1 MPEKRHRERGGEDVS
16 DAKFEPN
23 IVAFCC
29 NWCSYAGA
37 DLAGV
42 SRMQYPPNARI
53 IRVMCSG
60 RVEPYFV
67 LKSLELGADGVL
79 VTGCHIGDCHYISGN
94 EEAEKRMAVTMEV
107 LDKLGLGRDRMRL
120 EWISASEGQK
130 FASTMKEFT
139 ERIRALGP
147 NPLPKVSPRK
157 KGNPGNL
164 KAKMNQIIEDT
175 GAFDCVECGKCTTVC
190 PVAKYNPNFAP
201 RTVVLKAS
209 EGLIEN
215 VQTNKDIWTCV
226 TCEQCNSMC
235 PYKVDYSGFIRDMR
249 KEAVE
254 FNNVPVCSQGGL
266 MQSVMRIQAVSN
278 LRQNRLG
285 WMKPELKIAEKGDVF
300 YFTGCVSY
308 YDSIFKERKNLD
320 LAGIPRAVVK
330 IMNKGGIIPV
340 VSNDEVCC
348 GHDLNWTGDEA
359 NLQKLMKKNVELI
372 KASGAKKVVF
382 SCPECMRTFN
392 MDYQDLMG
400 DFDFEMVHISQLV
413 DELIQGGKL
422 KFKKGAKKVTFQDS
436 CRLGRHLGIYDP
448 PRNAL
453 KGADAQIIE
462 MENTR
467 DKALCCGV
475 SAWATCDEVSRKLQ
489 VDRLKEAK
497 KTGAECLVTGCYK
510 CLIHLNCTLEYKTQV
525 PKELIDI
532 PIKDLSVVIAD
543 ALE

>member
-1 MPEKRHRERGGEDVS
+1 MT

-23 IVAFCC
+23 VVAFCC

-67 LKSLELGADGVL
+67 LRALELGADGVL
-79 VTGCHIGDCHYISGN
+79 VAGCHIGDCHYISGN
-94 EEAEKRMAVTMEV
+94 VEAEKRMKATMEI
-107 LDKLGLGRDRMRL
+107 LDRLGLRKDRMRL

-130 FASTMKEFT
+130 FAATMKEFT
-139 ERIRALGP
+139 EQIRALGP
-147 NPLPKVSPRK
+147 NPLPRETGVRRA
-157 KGNPGNL
+157 NPANL
-164 KAKMNQIIEDT
+164 KKKIDQIIEDT

-201 RTVVLKAS
+201 RTIVLKAT
-209 EGLIEN
+209 EGL
-215 VQTNKDIWTCV
+215 VDQVATNRDVWTCV

-235 PYKVDYSGFIRDMR
+235 PYKVDYSGFIRGMR
-249 KEAVE
+249 AEASALGNE
-254 FNNVPVCSQGGL
+254 AVCSQGGV
-266 MQSVMRIQAVSN
+266 MQAVMRVQAN
-278 LRQNRLG
+278 GQLKQNRLS
-285 WMKPELKIAEKGDVF
+285 WTTPDLKIADKGDVF
-300 YFTGCVSY
+300 FFTGCVSY
-308 YDSIFKERKNLD
+308 FDAIFHERPELNLS
-320 LAGIPRAVVK
+320 GIPRAAVR
-330 IMNKGGIIPV
+330 IMNKAGITPV

-359 NLQKLMKKNVELI
+359 SLQKLMKKNVDLI

-392 MDYQDLMG
+392 LDYQDFMG
-400 DFDFEMVHISQLV
+400 DFEFEMVHISELV
-413 DELIQGGKL
+413 DDLAKEGKL
-422 KFKKGAKKVTFQDS
+422 KFKKGTEKLTFQDS
-436 CRLGRHLGIYDP
+436 CRLGRHLGIYDA

-453 KGADAQIIE
+453 KAIE
-462 MENTR
+462 GTQVVEMDNTK

-475 SAWATCDEVSRKLQ
+475 SAWATCDEISRKLQ
-489 VDRLKEAK
+489 VDRLREAK
-497 KTGAECLVTGCYK
+497 KTGAGCLVTGCYK
-510 CLIHLNCTLEYKTQV
+510 CLIHLNCAQTNKSQV
-525 PKELIDI
+525 PKEQIDI

>member
-1 MPEKRHRERGGEDVS
+1 LS
-16 DAKFEPN
+16 DQKFEPN

-60 RVEPYFV
+60 RIEPYFV
-67 LKSLELGADGVL
+67 LRSLELGADGVL
-79 VTGCHIGDCHYISGN
+79 VAGCHIGDCHYISGN
-94 EEAEKRMAVTMEV
+94 VEAEKRMKMTEDV
-107 LDKLGLGRDRMRL
+107 LDRLGLGRKRMRL

-130 FASTMKEFT
+130 FSATMKEFT
-139 ERIRALGP
+139 EQVRGLGP
-147 NPLPKVSPRK
+147 NPLPKLTPKK
-157 KGNPGNL
+157 KGNPGDL
-164 KAKMNQIIEDT
+164 KAAMNRIIEDT

-209 EGLIEN
+209 EGLVEN

-226 TCEQCNSMC
+226 TCELCNSMC
-235 PYKVDYSGFIRDMR
+235 PYKVDYSGFIRGMR
-249 KEAVE
+249 SEAVD
-254 FNNVPVCSQGGL
+254 FGNVPVCSQGGL
-266 MQSVMRIQAVSN
+266 MQAVMRIQANCN
-278 LRQNRLG
+278 LKQDRLS
-285 WMKPELKIAEKGDVF
+285 WMKPELKIADKGDVF

-308 YDSIFKERKNLD
+308 YDTIFKDRNLN
-320 LAGIPRAVVK
+320 LSGIPQSVVK
-330 IMNKGGIIPV
+330 IMNKAGITPV
-340 VSNDEVCC
+340 VANDEVCC
-348 GHDLNWTGDEA
+348 GHDLNWTGDEE
-359 NLQKLMKKNVELI
+359 NLKKLMKKNVDLI

-382 SCPECMRTFN
+382 SCPECLRTFN
-392 MDYQDLMG
+392 MDYQDFLG
-400 DFDFEMVHISQLV
+400 DFEFEMVHVSELV
-413 DELIQGGKL
+413 SDLIEEGKL
-422 KFKKGAKKVTFQDS
+422 KFKKGAKKMTFQDS

-453 KGADAQIIE
+453 KGADVQVVE
-462 MENTR
+462 MENNR

-475 SAWATCDEVSRKLQ
+475 SAWATCDETSRRLQ
-489 VDRLKEAK
+489 TDRLKEAK

-510 CLIHLNCTLEYKTQV
+510 CLIHLSCVLENKTQV
-525 PKELIDI
+525 PKEQIDI
-532 PIKDLSVVIAD
+532 PIKELSVVIAD

>member
-1 MPEKRHRERGGEDVS
+1 MTDQR
-16 DAKFEPN
+16 FEPS

-42 SRMQYPPNARI
+42 SRFQYPPNARI

-67 LKSLELGADGVL
+67 LRALELGADGVL
-79 VTGCHIGDCHYISGN
+79 VAGCHIGDCHYISGN
-94 EEAEKRMAVTMEV
+94 EEAEKRMNMTMEV
-107 LDKLGLGRDRMRL
+107 LDKLGLGRKRMRL

-130 FASTMKEFT
+130 FATTMKDFT
-139 ERIRALGP
+139 EQIRVLGP
-147 NPLPKVSPRK
+147 NPLQKLNPTK
-157 KGNPGNL
+157 KGDPS
-164 KAKMNQIIEDT
+164 KIKERMNQIIEDT

-209 EGLIEN
+209 EGIVEN
-215 VQTNKDIWTCV
+215 VASNRDIWTCT

-249 KEAVE
+249 NEAIT
-254 FNNVPVCSQGGL
+254 FGNVPACSQGGL
-266 MQSVMRIQAVSN
+266 LQSVMRIQANSS
-278 LRQNRLG
+278 LKQDRLT
-285 WMKPELKIAEKGDVF
+285 WLKPELKVADKGDVF
-300 YFTGCVSY
+300 YFTGCITY
-308 YDSIFKERKNLD
+308 YDSVFKERQVLG
-320 LAGIPRAVVK
+320 LSSIPQAAVK
-330 IMNKGGIIPV
+330 IMNRGGIVPV

-348 GHDLNWTGDEA
+348 GHDLNWTGDDVS
-359 NLQKLMKKNVELI
+359 LRKLMKKNVELI

-382 SCPECMRTFN
+382 SCPECLRTFN
-392 MDYQDLMG
+392 LDYQDLMG
-400 DFDFEMVHISQLV
+400 DFDFEMVHIS
-413 DELIQGGKL
+413 ELIDDLIKDGKL
-422 KFKKGAKKVTFQDS
+422 RFKKGGKKVTFQDS

-448 PRNAL
+448 PRSAL
-453 KGADAQIIE
+453 AAIEGTQVLE
-462 MENTR
+462 MENTK

-475 SAWATCDEVSRKLQ
+475 SAWATCDEISRKMQ
-489 VDRLKEAK
+489 VQRLTEAK

-510 CLIHLNCTLEYKTQV
+510 CLIHLSCALENKTQV
-525 PKELIDI
+525 PKEQIEI

>member
-1 MPEKRHRERGGEDVS
+1 MTDK
-16 DAKFEPN
+16 KFEPN

-42 SRMQYPPNARI
+42 SRMQYPTNARV

-60 RVEPYFV
+60 RVEPYFI
-67 LKSLELGADGVL
+67 LKALELGADGVL
-79 VTGCHIGDCHYISGN
+79 VAGCHIGDCHYISGN
-94 EEAEKRMAVTMEV
+94 EEAEKRMKMTMEV

-130 FASTMKEFT
+130 FAQTMKDFT
-139 ERIRALGP
+139 EQIRALGP
-147 NPLPKVSPRK
+147 NPLPRIEVPK
-157 KGNPGNL
+157 KADPSKI
-164 KAKMNQIIEDT
+164 KAVMNQIIEDT

-209 EGLIEN
+209 EGIVEN
-215 VQTNKDIWTCV
+215 VKSNKDVWTCV
-226 TCEQCNSMC
+226 TCEMCNSMC
-235 PYKVDYSGFIRDMR
+235 PYKVDYSGFIRGMR
-249 KEAVE
+249 AEAVRYD
-254 FNNVPVCSQGGL
+254 NIPVCSQGGL
-266 MQSVMRIQAVSN
+266 MQEVMKIQADSSVKQS
-278 LRQNRLG
+278 RLD
-285 WMKPELKIAEKGDVF
+285 WLNPDLKVADKGEVF

-308 YDSIFKERKNLD
+308 FDSIFKERPLKLSS
-320 LAGIPRAVVK
+320 IPQSVVR
-330 IMNKGGIIPV
+330 IMNKAGITPV

-359 NLQKLMKKNVELI
+359 ALKKLMKKNVDVI

-382 SCPECMRTFN
+382 SCPECLRTFN
-392 MDYQDLMG
+392 MDYQDFLG
-400 DFDFEMVHISQLV
+400 DFDFEMVHISELV
-413 DELIQGGKL
+413 DDLVQEGKL
-422 KFKKGAKKVTFQDS
+422 KFKKGQKKVTFQDS
-436 CRLGRHLGIYDP
+436 CRLGRHLGIYDE

-453 KGADAQIIE
+453 KATDAQVVE

-475 SAWATCDEVSRKLQ
+475 SAWATCDETSRKLQ

-510 CLIHLNCTLEYKTQV
+510 CLIHLSCVQENKTQT
-525 PKELIDI
+525 PKEQIDI

>member
-1 MPEKRHRERGGEDVS
+1 MT
-16 DAKFEPN
+16 DAKFEPS

-60 RVEPYFV
+60 RVEPYFIF
-67 LKSLELGADGVL
+67 KALELGADGVL
-79 VTGCHIGDCHYISGN
+79 VAGCHIGDCHYISGN
-94 EEAEKRMAVTMEV
+94 EEAEKRMAMTAEV

-139 ERIRALGP
+139 EQIRKLGP
-147 NPLPKVSPRK
+147 NPLPKASPKK

-164 KAKMNQIIEDT
+164 KEKMNQIIEDT

-190 PVAKYNPNFAP
+190 PVAKYNPDFAP

-209 EGLIEN
+209 EGLVEN
-215 VQTNKDIWTCV
+215 VQTNKDVWTCV
-226 TCEQCNSMC
+226 TCEQCNTMC
-235 PYKVDYSGFIRDMR
+235 PYKVDYSGFIRGMR

-254 FNNVPVCSQGGL
+254 FDNVPVCSQGGL
-266 MQSVMRIQAVSN
+266 MQSVMRIQAITN
-278 LRQNRLG
+278 LKQNRLG
-285 WMKPELKIAEKGDVF
+285 WLTPDLKIAEKGDVF

-308 YDSIFKERKNLD
+308 YDSIFKDRKNLNMS
-320 LAGIPRAVVK
+320 GIPQAVVK
-330 IMNKGGIIPV
+330 IMNKGGITPV

-359 NLQKLMKKNVELI
+359 SLQKLMKKNVELI
-372 KASGAKKVVF
+372 KSSGAKKVVF
-382 SCPECMRTFN
+382 SCPECLRTFR

-400 DFDFEMVHISQLV
+400 DFDFEMTHISELA
-413 DELIQGGKL
+413 EGLIQEGKL
-422 KFKKGAKKVTFQDS
+422 KFKKTPRKMTFQDS

-453 KGADAQIIE
+453 KGADVQIVE
-462 MENTR
+462 MDNTR

-510 CLIHLNCTLEYKTQV
+510 CMIHLNCVLENKTQV
-525 PKELIDI
+525 PKEQIDI
-532 PIKDLSVVIAD
+532 PVKDLSVVIAD

>member
-1 MPEKRHRERGGEDVS
+1 VTEQ
-16 DAKFEPN
+16 KFEPS

-42 SRMQYPPNARI
+42 SRMQYPTNARV

-67 LKSLELGADGVL
+67 LKAFELGADGVL
-79 VTGCHIGDCHYISGN
+79 VAGCHIGDCHYISGN
-94 EEAEKRMAVTMEV
+94 EEAEKRMKMTMEV
-107 LDKLGLGRDRMRL
+107 LDKLGLGRNRMRL

-130 FASTMKEFT
+130 FAQTMKDFT
-139 ERIRALGP
+139 EQIRALGP
-147 NPLPKVSPRK
+147 NPLPRQVGPA
-157 KGNPGNL
+157 KGDPT
-164 KAKMNQIIEDT
+164 KIKDVMNRIIEDT

-209 EGLIEN
+209 EGIVEN
-215 VQTNKDIWTCV
+215 VKSNRDVWTCV
-226 TCEQCNSMC
+226 TCEMCNSMC
-235 PYKVDYSGFIRDMR
+235 PYKVDFSGFIRGMR
-249 KEAVE
+249 AEAVLYD
-254 FNNVPVCSQGGL
+254 NSPACSQGGL
-266 MQSVMRIQAVSN
+266 MHEVMRIQADSTVK
-278 LRQNRLG
+278 QNRLD
-285 WMKPELKIAEKGDVF
+285 WLNPDLKVADKGEVF

-308 YDSIFKERKNLD
+308 FDSIFKERPLKLS
-320 LAGIPRAVVK
+320 GIPQAVVR
-330 IMNKGGIIPV
+330 IMNKAGITPV

-359 NLQKLMKKNVELI
+359 SLKKLMKKNVEVI

-382 SCPECMRTFN
+382 SCPECLRTFN
-392 MDYQDLMG
+392 MDYQDFMG
-400 DFDFEMVHISQLV
+400 DFDFEMVHISELV
-413 DELIQGGKL
+413 DDLVKEGKL
-422 KFKKGAKKVTFQDS
+422 KFKKGQKKVTFQDS
-436 CRLGRHLGIYDP
+436 CRLGRHLGIYDQ

-453 KGADAQIIE
+453 KAADAQVIE
-462 MENTR
+462 MENTK

-475 SAWATCDEVSRKLQ
+475 SAWATCDEISRKLQ

-510 CLIHLNCTLEYKTQV
+510 CLIHLSCTQENKTQV
-525 PKELIDI
+525 PKEQIDI
-532 PIKDLSVVIAD
+532 PIKDLSVVIAE

>member
-1 MPEKRHRERGGEDVS
+1 MTDE
-16 DAKFEPN
+16 KFEPN

-42 SRMQYPPNARI
+42 SRFQYPTNARI

-67 LKSLELGADGVL
+67 LRALELGADGVL
-79 VTGCHIGDCHYISGN
+79 VAGCHIGDCHYISGN
-94 EEAEKRMAVTMEV
+94 VEAEKRMKMTEEV
-107 LDKLGLGRDRMRL
+107 LDTLGVGRGRMRL

-130 FASTMKEFT
+130 FAMTMKDFT
-139 ERIRALGP
+139 EQVRKLGP
-147 NPLPKVSPRK
+147 NPLPKAATSK
-157 KGNPGNL
+157 KGDP
-164 KAKMNQIIEDT
+164 AKVKQIMGQIIEDT

-209 EGLIEN
+209 EGIVDN
-215 VQTNKDIWTCV
+215 VSKNRDVWTCV

-235 PYKVDYSGFIRDMR
+235 PYKVDYSGFIRSMR
-249 KEAVE
+249 NEAVT
-254 FNNVPVCSQGGL
+254 FDNVPVCSQGGL
-266 MQSVMRIQAVSN
+266 MQSVMRVQAVSD
-278 LRQNRLG
+278 LKQNRLG
-285 WMKPELKIAEKGDVF
+285 WLKPELKVSSSGKGEVF

-308 YDSIFKERKNLD
+308 YDSIFKERNLN
-320 LAGIPRAVVK
+320 LAEIPRSVVK
-330 IMNKGGIIPV
+330 IMNRAGIEPV

-359 NLQKLMKKNVELI
+359 SLKKLMKKNVELI

-382 SCPECMRTFN
+382 ACPECLRTFN
-392 MDYQDLMG
+392 LDYQDLMG
-400 DFDFEMVHISQLV
+400 DFEFEMQHISEFVDDLV
-413 DELIQGGKL
+413 QDGKL
-422 KFKKGAKKVTFQDS
+422 KFKDASRKLTFQDS

-453 KGADAQIIE
+453 KAASGTQIVE
-462 MENTR
+462 MDNTR
-467 DKALCCGV
+467 DKATCCGV
-475 SAWATCDEVSRKLQ
+475 SAWATCDEISRKLQ
-489 VDRLKEAK
+489 MDKLKEAK

-510 CLIHLNCTLEYKTQV
+510 CLIHLNCALENKTQV

-532 PIKDLSVVIAD
+532 KIRDFSTVMAD
-543 ALE
+543 SLE

>member
-1 MPEKRHRERGGEDVS
+1 VTDKR
-16 DAKFEPN
+16 FEPS

-42 SRMQYPPNARI
+42 SRIQYPTNARI

-67 LKSLELGADGVL
+67 LKALELGADGVL
-79 VTGCHIGDCHYISGN
+79 VAGCHIGDCHYISGN
-94 EEAEKRMAVTMEV
+94 VEAEKRMAATMEV
-107 LDKLGLGRDRMRL
+107 LDKLGLGKGRMRL

-130 FASTMKEFT
+130 FAATMKDFT
-139 ERIRALGP
+139 EQIRALGP
-147 NPLPKVSPRK
+147 NPLPRIPPK
-157 KGNPGNL
+157 KKANPGNL
-164 KAKMNQIIEDT
+164 KAAMNQIIEDT

-190 PVAKYNPNFAP
+190 PVAKYNPDFAP

-209 EGLIEN
+209 EGLVEN
-215 VQTNKDIWTCV
+215 VQTNRDVWTCV
-226 TCEQCNSMC
+226 TCEMCNSMC
-235 PYKVDYSGFIRDMR
+235 PYKVDYSGFIRGMR
-249 KEAVE
+249 EEAVK
-254 FNNVPVCSQGGL
+254 FDNVPVCSQGGL
-266 MQSVMRIQAVSN
+266 MQAVMRVQAN
-278 LRQNRLG
+278 GDLKQNRLG
-285 WMKPELKIAEKGDVF
+285 WLKPELKVADKGDVF

-308 YDSIFKERKNLD
+308 YDSIFKDRNLN
-320 LAGIPRAVVK
+320 LSAIPQSVVRIMNRAGIT
-330 IMNKGGIIPV
+330 PV

-359 NLQKLMKKNVELI
+359 SVQRLMKKNVELI
-372 KASGAKKVVF
+372 RASGAKKVVF

-392 MDYQDLMG
+392 LDYQDLMG
-400 DFDFEMVHISQLV
+400 DLEFEMVHVSELV
-413 DELIQGGKL
+413 DGLIQDGKL
-422 KFKKGAKKVTFQDS
+422 KFKKGAGKVTFQDS

-453 KGADAQIIE
+453 RGVAAEVVE
-462 MENTR
+462 MANTR

-475 SAWATCDEVSRKLQ
+475 SAWATCDEISRKLQ

-497 KTGAECLVTGCYK
+497 KTGADCLVTGCYK
-510 CLIHLNCTLEYKTQV
+510 CLIHLNCTLENKTQV
-525 PKELIDI
+525 PKEQIEI
-532 PIKDLSVVIAD
+532 PIKDLSVILAD

>member
-1 MPEKRHRERGGEDVS
+1 MTDTR
-16 DAKFEPN
+16 FEPN

-60 RVEPYFV
+60 RVEPYFI
-67 LKSLELGADGVL
+67 LRALELGADGVL
-79 VTGCHIGDCHYISGN
+79 VAGCHIGDCHYISGN
-94 EEAEKRMAVTMEV
+94 VEAEKRMASVMEV
-107 LDKLGLGRDRMRL
+107 LEKLGVGKNRMRL

-130 FASTMKEFT
+130 FAQTMKDFT
-139 ERIRALGP
+139 EQIRKLGP
-147 NPLPKVSPRK
+147 NPLPKIPGKK
-157 KGNPGNL
+157 KGDPS
-164 KAKMNQIIEDT
+164 KIKEAMSQIIEDT

-190 PVAKYNPNFAP
+190 PVAKYNTDFAP
-201 RTVVLKAS
+201 RTIVLKAM
-209 EGLIEN
+209 EGVVDN
-215 VQTNKDIWTCV
+215 VSTNKDVWTCV

-249 KEAVE
+249 NKAVE
-254 FNNVPVCSQGGL
+254 FNNVPACSQGGL
-266 MQSVMRIQAVSN
+266 MQAVMRVQANGS
-278 LRQNRLG
+278 LKQDRLS
-285 WMKPELKIAEKGDVF
+285 WLKPELKVADKGEVF
-300 YFTGCVSY
+300 YFTGCITY
-308 YDSIFKERKNLD
+308 FDSIFKERQILNLT
-320 LAGIPRAVVK
+320 GIPRAVVK
-330 IMNKGGIIPV
+330 IMNKAGIVPV

-359 NLQKLMKKNVELI
+359 SLRKLMKKNVELI

-382 SCPECMRTFN
+382 SCPECLRTFN
-392 MDYQDLMG
+392 LDYQDLLG
-400 DFDFEMVHISQLV
+400 DFDFEMVHIS
-413 DELIQGGKL
+413 ELIDGLIQEGKL
-422 KFKKGAKKVTFQDS
+422 KFKKGDKKLTFQDS

-453 KGADAQIIE
+453 KASEGTQIVE
-462 MENTR
+462 MENTK

-475 SAWATCDEVSRKLQ
+475 SAWATCDEISRKLQ
-489 VDRLKEAK
+489 VQRLTEAK

-510 CLIHLNCTLEYKTQV
+510 CLIHLSCTLENKTQV
-525 PKELIDI
+525 PKEQIDI

>member
-1 MPEKRHRERGGEDVS
+1 MS
-16 DAKFEPN
+16 DGKFDPS

-42 SRMQYPPNARI
+42 SRMQYPTNARI

-67 LKSLELGADGVL
+67 LRALELGADGVL
-79 VTGCHIGDCHYISGN
+79 VAGCHIGDCHYISGN
-94 EEAEKRMAVTMEV
+94 VEAEKRMAATKEV
-107 LDKLGLGRDRMRL
+107 LDKLGIGQKRMKL

-130 FASTMKEFT
+130 FATTMKEFT
-139 ERIRALGP
+139 EQIRSLGP
-147 NPLPKVSPRK
+147 NPLPKAAKAR
-157 KGNPGNL
+157 KGNPANI
-164 KAKMNQIIEDT
+164 KQKMDRIIEDT

-209 EGLIEN
+209 EGIVEN
-215 VQTNKDIWTCV
+215 VASNRDVWTCV
-226 TCEQCNSMC
+226 TCEMCNSMC
-235 PYKVDYSGFIRDMR
+235 PYKVDYSGFIRGMR
-249 KEAVE
+249 NEAVE
-254 FNNVPVCSQGGL
+254 FDNVPVCSQGGL
-266 MQSVMRIQAVSN
+266 MQSIMRIQAHGS
-278 LRQNRLG
+278 LKQNRLD
-285 WMKPELKIAEKGDVF
+285 WVTKDLKIADKGEVF
-300 YFTGCVSY
+300 FFTGCVPY
-308 YDSIFKERKNLD
+308 YDSIFKERNLGLSD
-320 LAGIPRAVVK
+320 IPRAAVK
-330 IMNKGGIIPV
+330 IMNRAGITPV

-359 NLQKLMKKNVELI
+359 SLQKLMKKNVDLI

-392 MDYQDLMG
+392 LDYQDLMG
-400 DFDFEMVHISQLV
+400 DFEFEMVHISELV
-413 DELIQGGKL
+413 DDLVKEGKL
-422 KFKKGAKKVTFQDS
+422 KLKKGSKKVTFQDS

-448 PRNAL
+448 PREAL
-453 KGADAQIIE
+453 KAAGAQVLE
-462 MENTR
+462 MDNTR

-475 SAWATCDEVSRKLQ
+475 SAWATCDEISRKLQ
-489 VDRLKEAK
+489 VDRLREAK
-497 KTGAECLVTGCYK
+497 KTGADCLVTGCYK
-510 CLIHLNCTLEYKTQV
+510 CLIHLSCTLENKTQV
-525 PKELIDI
+525 PKEQIDM

>member
-1 MPEKRHRERGGEDVS
+1 MTDQ
-16 DAKFEPN
+16 KFEPN

-53 IRVMCSG
+53 VRVMCSG

-67 LKSLELGADGVL
+67 LRSLELGADGVL

-94 EEAEKRMAVTMEV
+94 QDAENRMAMTMEV
-107 LDKLGLGRDRMRL
+107 LDKLGLGKERMKL
-120 EWISASEGQK
+120 EWVSASEGQK
-130 FASTMKEFT
+130 FAATMKDFT
-139 ERIRALGP
+139 EQIRTLGP
-147 NPLPKVSPRK
+147 NPLPPLPPKK
-157 KGNPGNL
+157 KGDPAKI
-164 KAKMNQIIEDT
+164 KARMNQIIEDT

-209 EGLIEN
+209 EGLAEN
-215 VQTNKDIWTCV
+215 VQSNRDVWTCV
-226 TCEQCNSMC
+226 TCEQCNKMC
-235 PYKVDYSGFIRDMR
+235 PYKVDYSGFIRSMR
-249 KEAVE
+249 EEAVE
-254 FNNVPVCSQGGL
+254 FDNVPTCSQGGL
-266 MQSVMRIQAVSN
+266 MHSVMRIQANSP
-278 LRQNRLG
+278 LKQNRLG
-285 WMKPELKIAEKGDVF
+285 WVTPELQVADKGDVF
-300 YFTGCVSY
+300 YFTGCVPY
-308 YDSIFKERKNLD
+308 YASIFKDRKNLD
-320 LAGIPRAVVK
+320 LTGIPQAVVK

-359 NLQKLMKKNVELI
+359 NLRKLMKKNVELI

-400 DFDFEMVHISQLV
+400 DFDFEMAHISELA
-413 DELIQGGKL
+413 DDLIQEGKL
-422 KFKKGAKKVTFQDS
+422 KFKKGAGKVTFQDS

-453 KGADAQIIE
+453 KGAAAQVVE
-462 MENTR
+462 MENTK

-475 SAWATCDEVSRKLQ
+475 SAWATCDEISRKLQ
-489 VDRLKEAK
+489 IDRLKEAK
-497 KTGAECLVTGCYK
+497 KTGADCLVTGCFK
-510 CLIHLNCTLEYKTQV
+510 CAIHLNCALENKTQV
-525 PKELIDI
+525 PKEQIDI
-532 PIKDLSVVIAD
+532 PVKDLSIVIAD